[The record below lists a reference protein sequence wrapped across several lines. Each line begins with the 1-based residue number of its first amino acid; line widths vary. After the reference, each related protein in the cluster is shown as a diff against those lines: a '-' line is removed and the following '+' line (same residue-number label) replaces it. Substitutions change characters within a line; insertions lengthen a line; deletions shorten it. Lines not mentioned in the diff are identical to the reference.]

1 MLLPA
6 HQCLLSTFQKDVQ
19 LSSPEFTAEDFHFMA
34 MALRLAEQG
43 RFTTTPNPRV
53 GCVLVKDGKHLAEA
67 AHLKAGELH
76 AEALALLLAGTAAQ
90 GATAYV
96 TLEPCSHHGRTP
108 PCADAL
114 IAAGIKR
121 VVVAMSDPNPLVS
134 GKGLQR
140 LREHGLEVAVGLM
153 RTEAEALNPGFIS
166 RMQRGRPFVRIK
178 LAASLDGKTGLNN
191 GMSQWI
197 SSASSRQDVQ
207 FWRASA
213 CAILTGIGTVLADNP
228 AMNVRL
234 PHVTRQPLRVVLDS
248 QLRTPLNANIF
259 ASGETWLMHAMRQG
273 GSQQAGAESGD
284 AILSGRPSGS
294 ADYPP
299 QVRVFGMPVTAD
311 GRVSLVDSLEHLAR
325 HGLQE
330 VLVEAGATLNGRLLA
345 EGLVDEILLY
355 QAPMLLGTEARG
367 MFALPPLIDMQQR
380 IALELLD
387 VRQIG
392 KDMRLRLKPI
402 QAV

>member
-1 MLLPA
+1 M
-6 HQCLLSTFQKDVQ
+6 
-19 LSSPEFTAEDFHFMA
+19 SSPEFTAEDFDFMA
-34 MALRLAEQG
+34 MALRQAEHG

-121 VVVAMSDPNPLVS
+121 VVVAMKDPNPLVS

-153 RTEAEALNPGFIS
+153 QAEAEALNPGFIS
-166 RMQRGRPFVRIK
+166 RMQRVRPFVRLKI
-178 LAASLDGKTGLNN
+178 AASLDGKTALNN
-191 GMSQWI
+191 GVSQWI
-197 SSASSRQDVQ
+197 SGESSRQDVQ

-213 CAILTGIGTVLADNP
+213 CAILTGVGTVLADNP

-234 PHVTRQPLRVVLDS
+234 SSVSRQPLRVVLDTM
-248 QLRTPLNANIF
+248 LRTPLNANLF
-259 ASGETWLMHAMRQG
+259 ASGETWLMHAMREG
-273 GSQQAGAESGD
+273 EPEQAGVN
-284 AILSGRPSGS
+284 AIASSSPSRPAG
-294 ADYPP
+294 YPP
-299 QVRVFGMPVTAD
+299 QVKLFGMPMTAD
-311 GRVSLVDSLEHLAR
+311 GHVSLVDSLMHLAR

-355 QAPMLLGTEARG
+355 QAPVLLGTLARG
-367 MFALPPLIDMQQR
+367 MFALPELTNMQQR
-380 IALELLD
+380 ITLELLE

-402 QAV
+402 YPDLSPQNSRP